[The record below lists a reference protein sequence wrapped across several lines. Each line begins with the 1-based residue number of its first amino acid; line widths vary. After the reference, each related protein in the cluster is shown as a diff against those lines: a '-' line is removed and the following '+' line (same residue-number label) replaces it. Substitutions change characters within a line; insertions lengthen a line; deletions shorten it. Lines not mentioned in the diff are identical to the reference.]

1 MWLFS
6 DVSQAL
12 MAVGLLMAVID
23 VLVFGFATFYLTLIG
38 SAMLVSGGLIHFGVI
53 PASTSSVLISVAF
66 LTALFSIL
74 LWKPLKNLQAHSNNK
89 KVTTDLDGYQFTL
102 EQDVDAG
109 VFGKHHYSG
118 IDWKVESDS
127 PIAKGS
133 KVEVLEFKVGVLLV
147 KAC

>member
-6 DVSQAL
+6 DVSQML
-12 MAVGLLMAVID
+12 MTLGLLMAVID
-23 VLVFGFATFYLTLIG
+23 VLVFGFATFYLSLIG
-38 SAMLVSGGLIHFGVI
+38 LAMLVSGALIYFGVI
-53 PASTSSVLISVAF
+53 PDSTTAVFISVAV
-66 LTALFSIL
+66 LTALFSL
-74 LWKPLKNLQAHSNNK
+74 VLWKPLKNLQAVSNNK
-89 KVTTDLDGYQFTL
+89 KVSTDLDGYQFTL

-118 IDWKVESDS
+118 IDWKVESDL

-133 KVEVLEFKVGVLLV
+133 KVEVVEFKVGVLVV

>member
-6 DVSQAL
+6 DMSQML
-12 MAVGLLMAVID
+12 MTIGLLMAVVD
-23 VLVFGFATFYLTLIG
+23 VLVFGFATFFLTIIG
-38 SAMLVSGGLIHFGVI
+38 LAMLVSGALIHFGI
-53 PASTSSVLISVAF
+53 LPDSTNSVLISVAF

-74 LWKPLKNLQAHSNNK
+74 LWKPLKNLQANSNNK
-89 KVTTDLDGYQFTL
+89 KVTSDLDGYQFTL

>member
-6 DVSQAL
+6 DMSQML
-12 MAVGLLMAVID
+12 MTIGLLMAVVD
-23 VLVFGFATFYLTLIG
+23 VLVFGFATFFLTIIG
-38 SAMLVSGGLIHFGVI
+38 LAMLVSGALIHFGI
-53 PASTSSVLISVAF
+53 LPDSTNSVLISVAF

-89 KVTTDLDGYQFTL
+89 KVTSDLDGYQFTL

-118 IDWKVESDS
+118 IDWKVESDL

>member
-6 DVSQAL
+6 DMSQML
-12 MAVGLLMAVID
+12 MTIGLLMAVVD
-23 VLVFGFATFYLTLIG
+23 VLVFGFATFFLTIIG
-38 SAMLVSGGLIHFGVI
+38 LAMLVSGALIHFGI
-53 PASTSSVLISVAF
+53 LPDSTNSVLISVAF

-89 KVTTDLDGYQFTL
+89 KVTSDLDGYQFTL

>member
-6 DVSQAL
+6 DMSQML
-12 MAVGLLMAVID
+12 MTIGLLMAVVD
-23 VLVFGFATFYLTLIG
+23 VLVFGFATFFLTIIG
-38 SAMLVSGGLIHFGVI
+38 LAMLVSGALIHFGI
-53 PASTSSVLISVAF
+53 LPDSTNSVLISVAF

-74 LWKPLKNLQAHSNNK
+74 LWKPLKKLQEHTNNK
-89 KVTTDLDGYQFTL
+89 KVTSDLDGYQFTL